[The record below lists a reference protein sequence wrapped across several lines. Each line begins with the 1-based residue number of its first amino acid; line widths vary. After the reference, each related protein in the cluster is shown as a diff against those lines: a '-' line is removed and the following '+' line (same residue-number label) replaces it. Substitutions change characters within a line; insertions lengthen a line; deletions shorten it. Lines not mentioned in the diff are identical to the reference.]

1 MDYPLQSMLR
11 IRTMREDRAGSALT
25 AARQARTLAE
35 AELGRRREE
44 RARYLET
51 SEERRDEVYL
61 QVMGIPVTMD
71 QLDCVRDAVAKI
83 DEEGVVLQ
91 RAEQDAEDALEART
105 READAA
111 RRTFVLASRNRMKI
125 DEHRNIWTEEV
136 RIEEERAADA
146 EMEEFTGKAKEPE
159 Q

>member
-35 AELGRRREE
+35 AELERRHQDRE
-44 RARYLET
+44 RYLET
-51 SEERRDEVYL
+51 CEERRDRVFD
-61 QVMGIPVTMD
+61 QVMGIAVPMD
-71 QLDCVRDAVAKI
+71 QLDRVRAAVAKI
-83 DEEGVVLQ
+83 DEEGVALQ
-91 RAEQDAEDALEART
+91 RAELDAEDALEART

-111 RRTFVLASRNRMKI
+111 RRTFALASRNRMKI
-125 DEHRNIWTEEV
+125 DEHKNIWTEEV

-146 EMEEFTGKAKEPE
+146 EMEEFTGKTKEAE